1 MLNIQSKYSGGP
13 GGAVRLALVAYEVW
27 GSTPLF
33 VCSRSLGKP
42 LPPGAGISLDEAWNT
57 LIHTKKNIQSK

>member
-42 LPPGAGISLDEAWNT
+42 LTPGTGISLDEA
-57 LIHTKKNIQSK
+57 

>member
-13 GGAVRLALVAYEVW
+13 GRAVRHVLVAYEVW

-33 VCSRSLGKP
+33 ICSRSLGEP
-42 LPPGAGISLDEAWNT
+42 LPSRTRISLNKA
-57 LIHTKKNIQSK
+57 

>member
-13 GGAVRLALVAYEVW
+13 GRAVRRALVAYEVW

-33 VCSRSLGKP
+33 VCSQSLGKP
-42 LPPGAGISLDEAWNT
+42 LPSGTGISLDEA
-57 LIHTKKNIQSK
+57 

>member
-13 GGAVRLALVAYEVW
+13 GRAVRRALVAYEVW

-42 LPPGAGISLDEAWNT
+42 LPSGTGISLDETWDT
-57 LIHTKKNIQSK
+57 LVHIKKKIQSK